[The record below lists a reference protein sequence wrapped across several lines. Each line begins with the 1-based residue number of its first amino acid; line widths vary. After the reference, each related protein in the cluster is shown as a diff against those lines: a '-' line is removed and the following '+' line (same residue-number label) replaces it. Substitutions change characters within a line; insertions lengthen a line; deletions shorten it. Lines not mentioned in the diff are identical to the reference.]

1 MYAGK
6 IEELLELPSQGNPY
20 INFFKGSA
28 EFYLGN
34 DDAAMKDYKEGIRVF
49 KLYNDTIYLASA
61 YNNVGTLH
69 WHANR
74 LDSAL
79 IYFQLAKSYTY
90 WHNRMLEN
98 NILAIANTLQNYRLS
113 KKQIDIIKQNIGE
126 DLDAYFMTNALN
138 YYIQNDPVRADSLE
152 QLIRST
158 YTEFKDVPVQLMAIY
173 IENSWITD
181 SVASVLVDWAP
192 NSFIEDA
199 LRGLTESELIATAQF
214 TPEVLRQLADNTP
227 SEVDS
232 IVLTVFAQLD
242 STSRAGLAGALSK
255 LDSKNRLEALQ
266 KLKYAAKD
274 FESTIAEKEDEF
286 RSYTIVGIALMFIG
300 LLVIIMSQYRRIQ
313 QVKESARL
321 ALLNAELAEK
331 NSKMQV
337 EINKVRSGIED
348 LTETSMQRLKGLRQA
363 VEDLGN
369 DKKQANTMLDDLNI
383 IVTHEEGMMR
393 FRIKN
398 IVDNITAAGLKELES
413 FMNDKEIQVLK
424 LTLLNFRSKE
434 IASLMG
440 VSPQH
445 INNMRSK
452 MKTSIEETLNVE
464 YDTFIMELEKN
475 LLQPE

>member
-1 MYAGK
+1 
-6 IEELLELPSQGNPY
+6 
-20 INFFKGSA
+20 
-28 EFYLGN
+28 
-34 DDAAMKDYKEGIRVF
+34 
-49 KLYNDTIYLASA
+49 
-61 YNNVGTLH
+61 
-69 WHANR
+69 
-74 LDSAL
+74 
-79 IYFQLAKSYTY
+79 
-90 WHNRMLEN
+90 
-98 NILAIANTLQNYRLS
+98 
-113 KKQIDIIKQNIGE
+113 
-126 DLDAYFMTNALN
+126 
-138 YYIQNDPVRADSLE
+138 
-152 QLIRST
+152 
-158 YTEFKDVPVQLMAIY
+158 
-173 IENSWITD
+173 
-181 SVASVLVDWAP
+181 
-192 NSFIEDA
+192 
-199 LRGLTESELIATAQF
+199 
-214 TPEVLRQLADNTP
+214 
-227 SEVDS
+227 
-232 IVLTVFAQLD
+232 
-242 STSRAGLAGALSK
+242 
-255 LDSKNRLEALQ
+255 
-266 KLKYAAKD
+266 
-274 FESTIAEKEDEF
+274 
-286 RSYTIVGIALMFIG
+286 
-300 LLVIIMSQYRRIQ
+300 
-313 QVKESARL
+313 L

-398 IVDNITAAGLKELES
+398 IVDNITAPGLKELES